1 MKNGTWEMVVAMVM
15 SGTIGAFVVAS
26 GQTPLTVVL
35 FRCLL
40 GGSALL
46 VWLAWRGEYKPM
58 PARDIG
64 WLVAGGA
71 ALLLNWLCL
80 FSAYALSSIS
90 VATIVFHMQPFFLVL
105 FAAMGGEKPTKGK
118 LPWLVVAFAGVALTT
133 GLEGGGNIL
142 AGVGLALTGALL
154 YAVATLITRRLKG
167 YAPAQVAG
175 LQLAI
180 GAFALAPFADANFA
194 SFDGKVWLYLAI
206 IGLVHT
212 GVMYNLMYAAFQRL
226 KADVI
231 ATLAFIY
238 PAVAVVVDVV
248 VFDTRPGMLE
258 AAGMAMI
265 LAAVAANQWI
275 MRRGS

>member
-1 MKNGTWEMVVAMVM
+1 MKNGTWEMVAAMVM

-40 GGSALL
+40 GGAALL
-46 VWLAWRGEYKPM
+46 AWLAWRGEFKPM
-58 PARDIG
+58 PRRDFL
-64 WLVAGGA
+64 WLLAGGA

-105 FAAMGGEKPTKGK
+105 FAALQGEAPTRAK

-142 AGVGLALTGALL
+142 LGVGLALMGALL
-154 YAVATLITRRLKG
+154 YAVATLITRKLKG

-180 GAFALAPFADANFA
+180 GGVVLAPFAEIALADF
-194 SFDGKVWLYLAI
+194 SSTVWLCLTV

-226 KADVI
+226 RADVI

-248 VFDTRPGMLE
+248 VFDTRPGAWQ

-275 MRRGS
+275 TRRG

>member
-1 MKNGTWEMVVAMVM
+1 MKNGTWEMIAAMVM

-35 FRCLL
+35 FRCLI
-40 GGSALL
+40 GGAALL
-46 VWLAWRGEYKPM
+46 AWLAWRGEFKPM
-58 PARDIG
+58 SGRDFA
-64 WLVAGGA
+64 WLLAGAA

-90 VATIVFHMQPFFLVL
+90 VATIVYHMQPFFLIL
-105 FAAMGGEKPTKGK
+105 FAAFQGDKPHKAK

-133 GLEGGGNIL
+133 GLEGGGNIVL
-142 AGVGLALTGALL
+142 GVALALSGALL
-154 YAVATLITRRLKG
+154 YAVATLITRKLNG

-180 GAFALAPFADANFA
+180 GGFVLAPFAELSLA
-194 SFDGKVWLYLAI
+194 SFTSTVWLCLTVLGI
-206 IGLVHT
+206 VHT

-238 PAVAVVVDVV
+238 PAVAVVVDVL
-248 VFDTRPGMLE
+248 VFDTRPGTWQM
-258 AAGMAMI
+258 AGMALI
-265 LAAVAANQWI
+265 LTAVAANQWI
-275 MRRGS
+275 TRRG

>member
-1 MKNGTWEMVVAMVM
+1 MKNGTWEMVAAMVM

-26 GQTPLTVVL
+26 GQPPLTVVL
-35 FRCLL
+35 FRCLI
-40 GGSALL
+40 GGAALL
-46 VWLAWRGEYKPM
+46 AWLAWRGGFKPM
-58 PARDIG
+58 PRRDLA
-64 WLVAGGA
+64 WLVAGSA

-90 VATIVFHMQPFFLVL
+90 VATIVYHVQPFFLVL
-105 FAAMGGEKPTKGK
+105 FAAMQGDKPHKGK
-118 LPWLVVAFAGVALTT
+118 LPWLLVAFLGVALTT
-133 GLEGGGNIL
+133 GMEGGGNVI
-142 AGVGLALTGALL
+142 AGVALALAGALL
-154 YAVATLITRRLKG
+154 YAVATLITRKLNG

-175 LQLAI
+175 MQLAL
-180 GAFALAPFADANFA
+180 GGVVLAPFADIAIA
-194 SFDGKVWLYLAI
+194 SFSSTVWLCLTV
-206 IGLVHT
+206 IGVVHT

-238 PAVAVVVDVV
+238 PAVAVVVDMV
-248 VFDTRPGMLE
+248 VFDTRPGAWE

-275 MRRGS
+275 TRRA